1 MLLPLPMNSAISLPR
16 SASRANA
23 PLRALGLSS
32 ASRAEVPGAQWAS
45 VPPCPHPTPQIP
57 AAFMVLCYCGGSSL
71 GVVQEGVG
79 SWHRDWRRQAVVS
92 GQHASHIRRHCH
104 QACQPRTEWQRSW
117 APGSLRRVPP
127 PGHTRPASSPA
138 RPLGACRWGGFSP
151 AFSASCYFGAT
162 LGHRPSPRCRKG
174 LSAAA
179 QLALEEGSGGKRL
192 GGENG

>member
-1 MLLPLPMNSAISLPR
+1 MLHSEPLAYLQLPELRFQGHNGLLCPHVPTPPPKSQLHSWCFAIVVGAAWGWCR
-16 SASRANA
+16 RGW
-23 PLRALGLSS
+23 ALGTETGADRPWS
-32 ASRAEVPGAQWAS
+32 AVSMQVTFAGTATRPASLAQNGNVPG
-45 VPPCPHPTPQIP
+45 P
-57 AAFMVLCYCGGSSL
+57 L
-71 GVVQEGVG
+71 GPFAE
-79 SWHRDWRRQAVVS
+79 S
-92 GQHASHIRRHCH
+92 
-104 QACQPRTEWQRSW
+104 
-117 APGSLRRVPP
+117 P